1 MDPPN
6 SSLARVLQSLL
17 FIKPQVPSLS
27 SERIHIVL
35 QTLECR
41 FFGDKLWESSGS
53 GIMAKNTLHQNWNSI
68 PHKYS
73 DFIALNLLH
82 YMYNFCIF
90 SSISVK

>member
-41 FFGDKLWESSGS
+41 FFDDKCGKVLVVASWLKILYIRTGTRYPINIQILSPL
-53 GIMAKNTLHQNWNSI
+53 IC
-68 PHKYS
+68 
-73 DFIALNLLH
+73 
-82 YMYNFCIF
+82 CITCT
-90 SSISVK
+90 ISVYFPPSA